1 MSSLKKKFI
10 KITVSF
16 FVLIVL
22 LILAFIGLVYF
33 DYFTKQTIEI
43 KVNNKAII
51 QDDKL
56 LVNIS
61 SNRSLRTIIDPEV
74 SSYIKCLADDKK
86 SDMNRFAYNPPFE
99 REHWYYSFDKS
110 REIVDSPINGNYYY
124 DIELMDG
131 KKENLKSD
139 KLLCRAFVLSIGF
152 QDKVSNVFEVEY

>member
-10 KITVSF
+10 KKTVSF
-16 FVLIVL
+16 FALIVL

-43 KVNNKAII
+43 KVNNKATI

-61 SNRSLRTIIDPEV
+61 SNRSLRTIINPEV
-74 SSYIKCLADDKK
+74 SSYVSCLADDKK
-86 SDMNRFAYNPPFE
+86 EDMHRFAYNPPFE
-99 REHWYYSFDKS
+99 REHWSYHFRTS
-110 REIVDSPINGNYYY
+110 REIVDSPMNGDYRYE
-124 DIELMDG
+124 IKLMGG

-152 QDKVSNVFEVEY
+152 QDNVSNVFEVEY